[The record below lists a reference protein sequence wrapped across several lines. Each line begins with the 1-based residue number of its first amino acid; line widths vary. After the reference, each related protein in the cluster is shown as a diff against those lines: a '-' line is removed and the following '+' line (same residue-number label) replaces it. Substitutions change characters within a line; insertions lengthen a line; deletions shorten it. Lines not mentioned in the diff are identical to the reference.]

1 VSTAVTPVFAE
12 RLLKYVRTSGYL
24 ILGLAAAFP
33 LLEVGAALWPAHLES
48 ATWRFGAAGLVSN
61 YAMGASIELF
71 LLVVLALFANQRR
84 VLLTLGT
91 IAAIIAVLML
101 GGALMF
107 VLDAIQTRAKVTPA
121 ALNRFDITVVG
132 ALGKMVLFSLAN
144 GLLARGAF
152 RGASGERVGGRARSA
167 VAPIVV
173 SQPNNR

>member
-1 VSTAVTPVFAE
+1 VSSSVTPVFAE

-24 ILGLAAAFP
+24 ILALAAAFP
-33 LLEVGAALWPAHLES
+33 LLEVGAALWPAHFES
-48 ATWRFGAAGLVSN
+48 ATWRFGAAGLMSN
-61 YAMGASIELF
+61 YTMGASIELF

-84 VLLTLGT
+84 MLLTLST
-91 IAAIIAVLML
+91 IAAVIAVLMF
-101 GGALMF
+101 GGAVMF
-107 VLDAIQTRAKVTPA
+107 VLDAVQTRAKVTPA

-152 RGASGERVGGRARSA
+152 RGASGERVGGRARGA
-167 VAPIVV
+167 VTPIVV